1 MLDIAI
7 RGGVVIDGSG
17 SPRRVA
23 DVGILG
29 GRVATIGEVEE
40 ATEEI
45 DGSGLVVA
53 PGFVDIHTHF
63 DAQVFWD
70 PALTPS
76 SLHGVTTAVA
86 GNCGFT
92 LAPRDESSADYLVR
106 MLSVVEGMP
115 IEALQAGVPG
125 GWQSTA
131 DYLDQL
137 DGTTAINL
145 GFMVGHSAI
154 RRLVMGADATERQA
168 TAGEVAAMKV
178 LLADGLEAGGLGLSS
193 SWGIAHLDGEGRPV
207 PSRSADRD
215 ELVALAEVCRGFE
228 GTSIE
233 FIPGLRAV
241 FDEDELD
248 LLSDMSL
255 AGRRPLNWNV
265 LRVTAGDSSTVEGM
279 LAAGT
284 HARQR
289 GGRVVALVMPL
300 PSRARFSFATGF
312 VLDLIPDW
320 PFLFSLPPGERLRAL
335 GEPAVRRRL
344 AGGAARA
351 AGPMADMANWGPKVI
366 AEVADPALRTWQGR
380 TLAELA
386 NEQGKEPFEAL
397 LDLVCADKLRTT
409 FSRPYAEL
417 SGADWKANVD
427 AWRDGRAVIGGSDAG
442 AHLDFT
448 ANFDYQVYL
457 LEQGVR
463 VHQAMPLE
471 EAVHYLTDVPAQ
483 LYGLRD
489 RGRLVEGAQADI
501 VIFDESTIAQG
512 DLATRYDLPGGAGR
526 LYTEPVGV
534 AHVLVNGGRVVTDG
548 RLTEGSDGA
557 PRCGRLLRS
566 GRDTRTPSLI

>member
-23 DVGILG
+23 DVGIQG
-29 GRVATIGEVEE
+29 GQVAAIGEVEE

-45 DGSGLVVA
+45 DASGLVVA

-92 LAPRDESSADYLVR
+92 LAPRDEGSADYLVR

-115 IEALQAGVPG
+115 IEALKSGVPG
-125 GWQSTA
+125 GWQSTS
-131 DYLDQL
+131 DYLDHI
-137 DGTTAINL
+137 DGTTSINL

-154 RRLVMGADATERQA
+154 RRLVMGADATERNA
-168 TAGEVAAMKV
+168 TAREVAAMKV
-178 LLADGLEAGGLGLSS
+178 LLEEGLAAGGLGLSS
-193 SWGIAHLDGEGRPV
+193 SWGIAHFDAEGRPV

-233 FIPGLRAV
+233 FIPGLTAV
-241 FDEDELD
+241 FDDDELD

-265 LRVTAGDSSTVEGM
+265 LRVTAANRSTVEGM
-279 LAAGT
+279 LAAGS
-284 HARQR
+284 HARRR

-300 PSRARFSFATGF
+300 PSRARFSFGTGF

-320 PFLFSLPPGERLRAL
+320 SFLFSLPPDERLRAL
-335 GEPAVRRRL
+335 SEPAVRQRL

-351 AGPMADMANWGPKVI
+351 TGPMADMADWGSKVI
-366 AEVADPALRTWQGR
+366 AEVVDPALHRWQG
-380 TLAELA
+380 LALA
-386 NEQGKEPFEAL
+386 DMAREQGKEPFEAL

-417 SGADWKANVD
+417 SAADWKANVD
-427 AWRDGRAVIGGSDAG
+427 AWRDGRAVVGGSDAG

-457 LEQGVR
+457 LEEGVR
-463 VHQAMPLE
+463 AHQALPLE

-483 LYGLRD
+483 LYGLRN
-489 RGRLVEGAQADI
+489 RGRLIEGAQADI
-501 VIFDESTIAQG
+501 VIFDESSVGRGGLT
-512 DLATRYDLPGGAGR
+512 TRYDLPGGAGR
-526 LYTEPVGV
+526 LYAEPTGV

-548 RLTEGSDGA
+548 RLAEGSDGP

>member
-17 SPRRVA
+17 SPRRGA
-23 DVGILG
+23 DVGIHDG
-29 GRVATIGEVEE
+29 QVVAVGEVEE
-40 ATEEI
+40 AREDI
-45 DGSGLVVA
+45 DASGLVVA

-125 GWQSTA
+125 GWRSTA
-131 DYLDQL
+131 DYLDHI

-154 RRLVMGADATERQA
+154 RRLVMGADATERKA
-168 TAGEVAAMKV
+168 TDGEVAAMKV
-178 LLADGLEAGGLGLSS
+178 LLAEGLAAGGLGLSS

-215 ELVALAEVCRGFE
+215 ELVALAEVCRDFE

-233 FIPGLRAV
+233 FIPGLTAV
-241 FDEDELD
+241 FDDNELD

-265 LRVTAGDSSTVEGM
+265 LRVTAGNSSTVEGM
-279 LAAGT
+279 LAAGS
-284 HARQR
+284 HARRR

-320 PFLFSLPPGERLRAL
+320 SFLFSLPPDERLRAL
-335 GEPAVRRRL
+335 GEPAVRQRL
-344 AGGAARA
+344 ADGAARA
-351 AGPMADMANWGPKVI
+351 AGPMADMGEWGSKVV
-366 AEVADPALRTWQGR
+366 AEVVDPALHRWQGR
-380 TLAELA
+380 TLADIA
-386 NEQGKEPFEAL
+386 KEQGQEPFEAL

-417 SGADWKANVD
+417 SAADWKANVD

-457 LEQGVR
+457 LEEGVR
-463 VHQAMPLE
+463 SHQALPLE

-483 LYGLRD
+483 LYGLRN

-501 VIFDESTIAQG
+501 VIFDESSIARGALVTQ
-512 DLATRYDLPGGAGR
+512 YDLPGGAGR
-526 LYTEPVGV
+526 LYAEPVGI

-548 RLTEGSDGA
+548 RLAEGSGGL
-557 PRCGRLLRS
+557 PRCGQLLRS